1 MFSASE
7 TRSMSLGF
15 GRFLAQL
22 GGLALLGLAV
32 WAALYTAAIRNT
44 AIPPSI
50 AAASTKY

>member
-7 TRSMSLGF
+7 IRSITAGF

-22 GGLALLGLAV
+22 GGLALLGFTV
-32 WAALYTAAIRNT
+32 WAALYTAAVWNSATPR
-44 AIPPSI
+44 SL